1 MITHPAL
8 ITVTIAERE
17 REAARRRLL
26 AQARA
31 SRSSRR
37 RRDGGRRRRLR
48 DLFRRPRPVVGS
60 GLRLSAPWRS

>member
-8 ITVTIAERE
+8 VTVTIAERE

-31 SRSSRR
+31 SRPSRR
-37 RRDGGRRRRLR
+37 RRDGGRRRRLK
-48 DLFRRPRPVVGS
+48 DLFRRPRPAGS
-60 GLRLSAPWRS
+60 TVLRPSAPWRS